1 MRVYLGEML
10 EDGGS
15 KKDPKSRKKPMGTG
29 ELTNLVSSANYD
41 RPNVE
46 RGDGVKL
53 LGS

>member
-15 KKDPKSRKKPMGTG
+15 KEDSKSLKKPTGTR

-41 RPNVE
+41 RPDVE